1 MSLEIPNSLFLD
13 DGHFQLG
20 TFLGDY
26 IDEQSKQW
34 SKSKYL
40 LVGGN
45 SIKLWYIWWILVF
58 LIWKSIPV
66 IRENKSRLYIVCTV
80 TVTTMLQ
87 NQWWSLSSCSHSRC
101 QAQADAPVGLREK
114 KIGQENSNYRER
126 MGIQVIFYLFYISL
140 FSAVIM

>member
-40 LVGGN
+40 LLGGN
-45 SIKLWYIWWILVF
+45 SIKL
-58 LIWKSIPV
+58 
-66 IRENKSRLYIVCTV
+66 
-80 TVTTMLQ
+80 
-87 NQWWSLSSCSHSRC
+87 
-101 QAQADAPVGLREK
+101 
-114 KIGQENSNYRER
+114 
-126 MGIQVIFYLFYISL
+126 
-140 FSAVIM
+140 